1 MKLSS
6 HLRRTVVQI
15 LFFGALFG
23 AWQLVTSLGV
33 WDELFFPSP
42 GQVAET
48 LWRGLRDRSLVFATS
63 ASLNRFFL
71 GYGIS
76 LLIGVPLG
84 LLLGRV
90 RWMDDTIGAVA
101 LGLQAMPSICWLPL
115 AVLWFGLSE
124 AAMQFVVI
132 MGSLLALTLATRDGV
147 KAIPRLYIRAGQTMG
162 AKGWKLYVN
171 VVLPASLPGI
181 LTGAKLGWS
190 FAWRS
195 LMAAEMLYVSAG
207 LGSTLTMG
215 RELHDMA
222 TVVSAMALIMGIG
235 LLFGHLILGRLE
247 RLIRIRWGTSS

>member
-1 MKLSS
+1 MKPSKN
-6 HLRRTVVQI
+6 LRRMVVQV

-23 AWQLVTSLGV
+23 VWQLVTSFGV
-33 WDELFFPSP
+33 LNEMFFPSP
-42 GQVAET
+42 GQVAQT
-48 LWRGLRDRSLVFATS
+48 LWRGFQDKSLILATS
-63 ASLNRFFL
+63 ASLNRFFV
-71 GYGIS
+71 GYCIS

-90 RWMDDTIGAVA
+90 RWLDDTLGAAA

-124 AAMQFVVI
+124 VAMQFVII

-147 KAIPRLYIRAGQTMG
+147 KAIPHLYIRAGQTMG
-162 AKGWKLYVN
+162 ARGWKLYAN

-222 TVVSAMALIMGIG
+222 TVVSAMVLIMAIG
-235 LLFGHLILGRLE
+235 LLFGNLVLGNLE
-247 RLIRIRWGTSS
+247 QFIRVRWGTSS